1 MAFECGFKLKR
12 KENDYIDLFYL
23 GNPGNAVD
31 SFIKEYC
38 LPETNMYEKEELILD
53 CNKLEAACLRLKE
66 LLLIINN
73 TNERQIDL
81 IIDAEESG
89 DYKNCDKKLRNKLLD
104 CLYDLGTNEVS
115 RVHGFMRLYS
125 FLNFLLNSELLQ
137 ETIIYYRSW

>member
-1 MAFECGFKLKR
+1 MSFECGFKLKR

-53 CNKLEAACLRLKE
+53 CNRLEAACLRLRE
-66 LLLIINN
+66 LLLITNN

-115 RVHGFMRLYS
+115 RVHGFMRLYG
-125 FLNFLLNSELLQ
+125 FLNFLFNSELLQ
-137 ETIIYYRSW
+137 ETIVYYRSW